1 MDGLP
6 FLPGFRFNDI
16 TKKNYNLSAQFKW
29 TNGYALPREKS
40 IGIGKEPLDVD
51 SILYAKTS
59 DNAGYDPT
67 LTYGKAK
74 DPPISIPESHYEK
87 YDGRCLAFNGFTR
100 VTVLES
106 PVDTYRVR
114 HVKFTYFL
122 VDDTIAIFEPFVE
135 NAGYTQ
141 GCILRRGP
149 VPNPNR
155 KNRTW
160 HWSDLN
166 NGVELSIYGVTYRL
180 CNCDAYTKQ
189 YLSMQGV
196 AMAPDEQMPGDP
208 YTITRHRLTQRQGQ
222 QATGTS
228 RRSVEED
235 RLKQFL
241 INDGKVLRFY
251 AVWDDDWLDTVER
264 KYFIVLYYLTDGEVA
279 VFESKVG
286 QNSCGKDPFPV
297 FLNRIRLPKDR
308 NLLPATFP
316 TIYLESGE
324 EEIKEYYQPKDFVIG
339 NFISVLGRKFL
350 LYDCDQFT
358 RDYFKE
364 MLNINQPGPIE
375 VTEPDSADPANQEKY
390 IPPYTGIG
398 SPEDTLQNCFSL
410 MPKPPKTLDFVT
422 YVLNAAKKL
431 RYKLK
436 LACVREEDKHRE
448 FIMAFC
454 LGNDQMTIQ
463 EAPSGKNTGFIKGR
477 FMSSVRLR
485 KPNTNVDDQ
494 MFYGTKDFAIGAEIW
509 IRGAM
514 FIIVGLD
521 LWTYNYMV
529 EHPHMFTQEAI
540 DGAKKYLEEEG
551 LLNKH
556 QEKIES
562 KPESEQQE
570 NEAEKPKTKDLF
582 GDQLIVENID

>member
-1 MDGLP
+1 
-6 FLPGFRFNDI
+6 
-16 TKKNYNLSAQFKW
+16 
-29 TNGYALPREKS
+29 
-40 IGIGKEPLDVD
+40 
-51 SILYAKTS
+51 
-59 DNAGYDPT
+59 
-67 LTYGKAK
+67 
-74 DPPISIPESHYEK
+74 
-87 YDGRCLAFNGFTR
+87 
-100 VTVLES
+100 
-106 PVDTYRVR
+106 
-114 HVKFTYFL
+114 
-122 VDDTIAIFEPFVE
+122 
-135 NAGYTQ
+135 
-141 GCILRRGP
+141 
-149 VPNPNR
+149 
-155 KNRTW
+155 
-160 HWSDLN
+160 
-166 NGVELSIYGVTYRL
+166 
-180 CNCDAYTKQ
+180 
-189 YLSMQGV
+189 
-196 AMAPDEQMPGDP
+196 
-208 YTITRHRLTQRQGQ
+208 
-222 QATGTS
+222 
-228 RRSVEED
+228 
-235 RLKQFL
+235 
-241 INDGKVLRFY
+241 
-251 AVWDDDWLDTVER
+251 
-264 KYFIVLYYLTDGEVA
+264 
-279 VFESKVG
+279 
-286 QNSCGKDPFPV
+286 
-297 FLNRIRLPKDR
+297 
-308 NLLPATFP
+308 
-316 TIYLESGE
+316 
-324 EEIKEYYQPKDFVIG
+324 
-339 NFISVLGRKFL
+339 
-350 LYDCDQFT
+350 
-358 RDYFKE
+358 
-364 MLNINQPGPIE
+364 
-375 VTEPDSADPANQEKY
+375 
-390 IPPYTGIG
+390 
-398 SPEDTLQNCFSL
+398 

-494 MFYGTKDFAIGAEIW
+494 MFYGTKDFAIGKLLINHTEHSTERRGKRFSKQYKYWQSTNLLYYVISRIGAEIW